1 MPALFCF
8 RFAQPDSG
16 ELRVGE
22 HAERNL
28 ASGRHAIAA
37 GDVVT
42 HDREII
48 SEICVKCGQPA
59 QSPTAQTPPA
69 VVCNRSFTFTWPRP
83 IKREDWPGIHALTR
97 PRLEPATNRCR

>member
-1 MPALFCF
+1 MNPRVSEIVIARKDGGHGQPGKAVGNAALFRF
-8 RFAQPDSG
+8 RFAKSDSG

-37 GDVVT
+37 GDVLT

-48 SEICVKCGQPA
+48 
-59 QSPTAQTPPA
+59 
-69 VVCNRSFTFTWPRP
+69 F
-83 IKREDWPGIHALTR
+83 
-97 PRLEPATNRCR
+97 